1 MQAKKELELGLES
14 RLGDMR
20 RAIEQKQREIDQ
32 MANKMSLPIDTDIM
46 RMKIQKD
53 IEARHRVEID
63 HKQQEVDKI
72 SEQFYEVKR
81 QLDVV
86 NVQLET

>member
-46 RMKIQKD
+46 RMKI
-53 IEARHRVEID
+53 
-63 HKQQEVDKI
+63 
-72 SEQFYEVKR
+72 
-81 QLDVV
+81 
-86 NVQLET
+86 